1 MTDDDEVLVALAAV
15 GALEGDEQV
24 AFEARLAGE
33 PELAAA
39 YDEALES
46 AGLLAEAVS
55 EPPPPHLRAAV
66 LASIAASVPDTAE
79 PTNVVD
85 LGARRSHRR
94 RWMLPATAA
103 AAAVLVIGGALII
116 THHADAPGDPVAA
129 VLDDDSAQH
138 VALLGDL
145 SGLTVIRS
153 ENEDA
158 SAIVGDGIEAGL
170 TGDDV
175 LQLWAIRDGVP
186 TSMGTFTP
194 DADGHVAAVMQG
206 LLEPPDTIY
215 AVTIE
220 PAGGSP
226 QPTSDPIAA
235 SS

>member
-1 MTDDDEVLVALAAV
+1 MNDDDEVLVALAAV
-15 GALEGDEQV
+15 GALDDDEQG
-24 AFEARLAGE
+24 AFEARLAAE

-46 AGLLAEAVS
+46 AGLLADAVS
-55 EPPPPHLRAAV
+55 EPPPPQLRAAV
-66 LASIAASVPDTAE
+66 LASIASSEPVTAE

-85 LGARRSHRR
+85 LGARRHRR

-116 THHADAPGDPVAA
+116 THNADAPGDPVAA
-129 VLDDDSAQH
+129 VLDDESAQH

-158 SAIVGDGIEAGL
+158 SAIIGDDIEAGL

-194 DADGHVAAVMQG
+194 DADGHVAAVMEG
-206 LLEPPDTIY
+206 LVEPPDTIY

-226 QPTSDPIAA
+226 QPTSDPVAA